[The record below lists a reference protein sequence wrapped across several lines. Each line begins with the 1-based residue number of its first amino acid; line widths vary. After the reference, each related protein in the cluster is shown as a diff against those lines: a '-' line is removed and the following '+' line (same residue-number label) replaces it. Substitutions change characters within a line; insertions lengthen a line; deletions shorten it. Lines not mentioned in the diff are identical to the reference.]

1 VLPDT
6 KLRVLVL
13 EDEWPARNF
22 LVQLLEA
29 SGLAEVVAAVPS
41 TSLATSALASSPVL
55 IDVAFVDV
63 NLAGEPFEG
72 GSPVTGGL
80 RWVESLRAVPAAPQ
94 VVITTAS
101 KEHALQAFE
110 LGVVDYLLKPFTL
123 DRVKAALERL
133 KARTPPRP
141 GPARRPPRIAARKG
155 KRIVFLE
162 ANEVWAFEAEGRL
175 CFVHSGAGRLD
186 IDLSLTSLEAV
197 LGSAFLRVHRNWLV
211 AVDEV
216 RGILRD
222 GGETTLSVGDAEPPL
237 SVPVARD
244 RAAQVRD
251 RLLDSAVGL
260 RRDEGPA

>member
-1 VLPDT
+1 MPPEV

-41 TSLATSALASSPVL
+41 TSLATSALAQNPGAV
-55 IDVAFVDV
+55 DVAFVDV
-63 NLAGEPFEG
+63 NLVGEPFDG
-72 GSPVTGGL
+72 DTASAGGL
-80 RWVESLRAVPAAPQ
+80 RWVEGLRSLASAPH

-101 KEHALQAFE
+101 REHALRAFE
-110 LGVVDYLLKPFTL
+110 LGVIDYLLKPFTL
-123 DRVKAALERL
+123 ERVRAALERL
-133 KARTPPRP
+133 KARTPARP
-141 GPARRPPRIAARKG
+141 EPARRPPRIAARKG
-155 KRIVFLE
+155 KSIVFLE
-162 ANEVWAFEAEGRL
+162 TRDVWAFEAEGRL
-175 CFVHSGAGRLD
+175 CFVHAAVGRLD

-197 LGSAFLRVHRNWLV
+197 LGGAFLRVHRNWLV

-216 RGILRD
+216 RGIVRD
-222 GGETTLSVGDAEPPL
+222 GGETTLTVGHASTPL

-244 RAAQVRD
+244 RAAEVRE

-260 RRDEGPA
+260 RRDDGA

>member
-1 VLPDT
+1 MLPDP

-41 TSLATSALASSPVL
+41 TSLATSALSSSPVP

-72 GSPVTGGL
+72 GTASTGGL
-80 RWVESLRAVPAAPQ
+80 LWVDGLRTVPSAPQ

-101 KEHALQAFE
+101 KEHALKAFE

-123 DRVKAALERL
+123 DRVKATLARF
-133 KARTPPRP
+133 KARVPPRSE
-141 GPARRPPRIAARKG
+141 PARRPARIAARKG

-175 CFVHSGAGRLD
+175 CFVHAAEGRLD
-186 IDLSLTSLEAV
+186 VDLSLTSLEAV

-244 RAAQVRD
+244 RAGQVRE